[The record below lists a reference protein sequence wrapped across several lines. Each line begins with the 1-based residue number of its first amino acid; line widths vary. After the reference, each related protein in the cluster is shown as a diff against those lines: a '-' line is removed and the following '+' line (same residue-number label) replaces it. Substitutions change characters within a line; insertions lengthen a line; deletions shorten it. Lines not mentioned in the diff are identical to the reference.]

1 MKEILE
7 ILISWPAAM
16 IVAVLVFRK
25 PLVQLVERL
34 IDSGSGR
41 ARVGPVEIE
50 LGRIAEE
57 GATAVETLRRLNVL
71 MAESRLLEL
80 EITEEKWSS
89 AFSPEQRSRMKE
101 QIKELRTL
109 TSDA

>member
-1 MKEILE
+1 M
-7 ILISWPAAM
+7 
-16 IVAVLVFRK
+16 
-25 PLVQLVERL
+25 
-34 IDSGSGR
+34 
-41 ARVGPVEIE
+41 GPVEIE

-80 EITEEKWSS
+80 EITEGYFGAE
-89 AFSPEQRSRMKE
+89 FTPEQRSQMKE
-101 QIKELRTL
+101 QIEELRTL